1 MNNIKNM
8 YFYYNTNVI
17 IIAISLKAMQTK
29 LLEGGFRLEKT
40 LIDRLKE
47 AKKEY
52 ETEFVCFFNDGK
64 VRTDEKFSAK
74 RIREFKSFD
83 EFEAIEDVLCKATE
97 SYARN
102 FDFDNI
108 DMHLLL
114 GLIFNREDVDDNN
127 QVKAGSNPI
136 PNIVRYYTGNI
147 DSSLDGKKTN
157 IWDYTGFGRQSFISF
172 NQLIALI
179 QNSGLDYTGPES
191 FEEFKQRI
199 LAGETFDILLSADL
213 KPKENVDTNTNEFTK

>member
-1 MNNIKNM
+1 MEK
-8 YFYYNTNVI
+8 
-17 IIAISLKAMQTK
+17 SLI
-29 LLEGGFRLEKT
+29 E
-40 LIDRLKE
+40 RLKE

-64 VRTDEKFSAK
+64 VRTDEKYSAK

-83 EFEAIEDVLCKATE
+83 EFKAIEDVFCKATE

-114 GLIFNREDVDDNN
+114 GLIFKKEDIDDNN
-127 QVKAGSNPI
+127 QRKAGSNPI
-136 PNIVRYYTGNI
+136 QNIVRYYTGEI
-147 DSSLDGKKTN
+147 DSFLDGEKSNK
-157 IWDYTGFGRQSFISF
+157 WDYTGYGRQSFISF

-179 QNSGLDYTGPES
+179 QNSGLEYTGPKS
-191 FEEFKQRI
+191 FEEFQKRI
-199 LAGETFDILLSADL
+199 LAGETFDIKLSADL
-213 KPKENVDTNTNEFTK
+213 KPKEERKVESFTK